1 MCNQNQWYMLYFPIT
16 QDKVNKKLKNKQN
29 KNKCAFKII
38 LNICEFTCIFFI
50 SVNPLVRNLGQV
62 KLGSNK

>member
-1 MCNQNQWYMLYFPIT
+1 MLYFPIT

-29 KNKCAFKII
+29 KNKCAFNII

-50 SVNPLVRNLGQV
+50 SVNPLVRSLGQV
-62 KLGSNK
+62 KLDSDK